1 MGVNPLPTGGIY
13 KYFTFDGETSASFG
27 VHLTGEGVYNAPERA
42 VEMISIPARN
52 GAFALDPGRF
62 ENIELEYTASIVA
75 DNETDFRTAVSEF
88 RNFLCSKTGYCRLE
102 DDYNPNEYRM
112 AVYKSGL
119 EVDPFTLRTGE
130 FSIVFDCKPQRYL
143 TSGETAISVTSGDTI
158 TNPTRFEAQPII
170 EATGYGTIDI
180 DSAKIKVDN
189 VPIGAVIV
197 HDSEQTISTNM
208 LTITIDDTYANVGD
222 TITIGNVVDST
233 LFEEPGVGKTLTKG
247 STSVSGDVTSAN
259 VMQVS
264 AASVRLM
271 STIANKQ
278 LNYGSTSTLTGTATL
293 TANSSTYGTVTLTV
307 TVVIAYNGTDTITI
321 TATNIK
327 PSGFQAPIGAEGMQ
341 CGVITLYST
350 VSALGNPMYIDLA
363 IGEAYKI
370 EGGSSVSVNNSVTIP
385 SELPTLA
392 SGANTITYDNTF
404 TQFAVVP
411 RWWKV

>member
-1 MGVNPLPTGGIY
+1 MAINTFTFGGVTSSDFGIY
-13 KYFTFDGETSASFG
+13 VS
-27 VHLTGEGVYNAPERA
+27 GEGLFNAPKRLAE
-42 VEMISIPARN
+42 VVSIPGRN
-52 GAFALDPGRF
+52 GDFILDQGKF
-62 ENIELEYTASIVA
+62 ENIKVTYRVFNQEKDLA
-75 DNETDFRTAVSEF
+75 DFRSKLADLRSALVSQV
-88 RNFLCSKTGYCRLE
+88 GYQRLE
-102 DDYNPNEYRM
+102 DTFHPSEYRM
-112 AVYKSGL
+112 AAFIDGVEIEPIKYN
-119 EVDPFTLRTGE
+119 TAAE
-130 FSIVFDCKPQRYL
+130 FEITFECKPQRFL
-143 TSGETAISVTSGDTI
+143 KSGETAVSVTSGDTI
-158 TNPTRFEAQPII
+158 TNPTRFEAQPLI

-180 DSAKIKVDN
+180 GSAKIKVEN
-189 VPIGAVIV
+189 VPIGAVVV

-222 TITIGNVVDST
+222 TITIGNVIDST

-264 AASVRLM
+264 AASVRLV

-321 TATNIK
+321 TATNTK

-411 RWWKV
+411 RWWQV